1 MSKLKLEGKSGK
13 VMIDTTVID
22 GYDKIFDEVSKSA
35 SSGSLTDVEFFVDS
49 VKKITSSGIA
59 KLLTLKNLMDNYGVK
74 MKIKNLS
81 PDLLEVLKKF
91 KVDGKLGL

>member
-1 MSKLKLEGKSGK
+1 MSKFNVEGKSGK
-13 VMIDTTVID
+13 VIIDTTVID
-22 GYDKIFDEVSKSA
+22 GYDKIFDEVSRKA
-35 SSGSLTDVEFFVDS
+35 SSGIISEVEFQVES

-59 KLLTLKNLMDNYGVK
+59 KLLTLKNLMDNFGVK

-81 PDLLEVLKKF
+81 PDLLEVLRKF

>member
-35 SSGSLTDVEFFVDS
+35 SSGSLTDVEFLLDS